1 MAQCRAPDTPLGRE
15 TKSGTAPPALILLS
29 ATPLLTKPL
38 STVPLLWMFTFTHSD
53 LLLPSHAQRPPAL
66 SKLNSDTAHHK
77 PATDKK
83 QAAGPGFC
91 DL

>member
-1 MAQCRAPDTPLGRE
+1 MQGPRHAAGPGNKERDSPTR
-15 TKSGTAPPALILLS
+15 